1 MKQGR
6 RHFHADRP
14 HTENTMRTRAVVVVG
29 AMLVALSLKPTP
41 GEAQEK
47 PFQLSF
53 IGPTMQ
59 LVDDDADIKGL
70 RINLIYG
77 VNRNVKG
84 LDVGLVNR
92 ATGDFKGLQAG
103 FVSLTDGDFTG
114 WQHSLVNV
122 IDGEFL
128 GFQEGL
134 VNVMATG
141 EGVQWGFYN
150 STQHLGG
157 LQVAVVNFAEDL
169 YGLQIG
175 LINIIRSKERFPFLP
190 IVNWKFDE

>member
-1 MKQGR
+1 MKQGEMPL
-6 RHFHADRP
+6 HPERP
-14 HTENTMRTRAVVVVG
+14 HTETRMRTKAVVTVG
-29 AMLVALSLKPTP
+29 ALLVALSLKPSS
-41 GEAQEK
+41 GGAQEK

-84 LDVGLVNR
+84 LDLGLVNR

-103 FVSLTDGDFTG
+103 LVSLTDGNFTG
-114 WQHSLVNV
+114 WQHSFVNV
-122 IDGEFL
+122 VDGEFL
-128 GFQEGL
+128 GFQEGF

-141 EGVQWGFYN
+141 EGVQWGLYN

-157 LQVAVVNFAEDL
+157 LQVALVNNAEDL

-175 LINIIRSKERFPFLP
+175 LINIIRSKDRFPFLP
-190 IVNWKFDE
+190 IVNWKFEE